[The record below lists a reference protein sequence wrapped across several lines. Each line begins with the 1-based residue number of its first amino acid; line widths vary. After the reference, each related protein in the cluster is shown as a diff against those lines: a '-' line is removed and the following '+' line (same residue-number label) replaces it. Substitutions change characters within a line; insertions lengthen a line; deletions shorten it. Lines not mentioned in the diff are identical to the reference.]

1 MTTEL
6 FMRLFA
12 NDYGYLD
19 NISILMFYIIVLIWF
34 ILLISLINA
43 KSWLT
48 FPFIIFP
55 VYFAFGF
62 STATPENVPKY
73 GTKVQKETMVH
84 CVNQYFNKVNLQD
97 NEEQKMDIK
106 DITDKNID
114 VIMKECYKQDQEKLN
129 QENSTKTRIFQK
141 ELDKIMENQ
150 GYSN

>member
-6 FMRLFA
+6 FLRLFA

-62 STATPENVPKY
+62 SATTPENVPLY

-114 VIMKECYKQDQEKLN
+114 VIMKECYKQDQEKLT
-129 QENSTKTRIFQK
+129 QENSTKTKIFQK
-141 ELDKIMENQ
+141 ELDKMMNNQ
-150 GYSN
+150 GYSK

>member
-6 FMRLFA
+6 FLQLFA
-12 NDYGYLD
+12 NDYGFID
-19 NISILMFYIIVLIWF
+19 NVSILIFYNITLIWC
-34 ILLISLINA
+34 ILLLSLINA

-55 VYFAFGF
+55 IYFAFGF

-73 GTKVQKETMVH
+73 GTKVQKEIMVH

-97 NEEQKMDIK
+97 NEKQKMDIK

-114 VIMKECYKQDQEKLN
+114 VIMKECYKQDQENLIKKIAQKL
-129 QENSTKTRIFQK
+129 E
-141 ELDKIMENQ
+141 
-150 GYSN
+150 YSRKNWIK

>member
-6 FMRLFA
+6 FLQLFA
-12 NDYGYLD
+12 NDYGFID
-19 NISILMFYIIVLIWF
+19 NVSILIFYNITLIWF
-34 ILLISLINA
+34 ILILFFVNA

-62 STATPENVPKY
+62 STVTPENVPKY

-84 CVNQYFNKVNLQD
+84 CVNQYFNKVNQQD

-141 ELDKIMENQ
+141 ELDKMMNNQ
-150 GYSN
+150 GHSK

>member
-6 FMRLFA
+6 FLRLFA

-62 STATPENVPKY
+62 SATTPENVPLY

-84 CVNQYFNKVNLQD
+84 CVNWYKETQ
-97 NEEQKMDIK
+97 QKQK
-106 DITDKNID
+106 EDITDKNID
-114 VIMKECYKQDQEKLN
+114 FIMKQCYKADQEKRE
-129 QENSTKTRIFQK
+129 QENNTKTKIFQK
-141 ELDKIMENQ
+141 ELDKMISGQESMK
-150 GYSN
+150 

>member
-6 FMRLFA
+6 FLQLFA
-12 NDYGYLD
+12 NNYGFID
-19 NISILMFYIIVLIWF
+19 NVSILIFYNTILIWC
-34 ILLISLINA
+34 ILLLSLINA

-48 FPFIIFP
+48 FPFIIFGL
-55 VYFAFGF
+55 YFTFGF
-62 STATPENVPKY
+62 STATPDNVPKY

-84 CVNQYFNKVNLQD
+84 CVNQYFNKVNLQE

-129 QENSTKTRIFQK
+129 QENSIKTRIFQK
-141 ELDKIMENQ
+141 ELNKIMENQ